1 MAGGQGVDRGVL
13 PLPDDQLTP
22 AGAPD
27 LVLPKWACGPN
38 DRGLTA
44 KR

>member
-27 LVLPKWACGPN
+27 LVLPN
-38 DRGLTA
+38 GLAALTTE
-44 KR
+44 R